1 MNTDG
6 GDTVQGREPKQP
18 GRRPMPYVRTPEGP
32 VAPPVDPD
40 EPARPKRGPAR
51 LATIL
56 VLLAIGFIAAAGITF
71 VISPNWGG
79 GAGATANNGRI
90 PNAFGKRVPTIRP
103 HMILIPKLHARAPIV
118 HVGTQGGELVIPL
131 DPHVVGWWDGGA
143 RPGARRGTALL
154 AGHINYSG
162 VAGTLGTVGKLR
174 PGNRMYV
181 TGRHDGTLVK
191 LAFRVTGVRTYRKTS
206 LPYKKI
212 FNQHSVGR
220 LAVVTC
226 GGPFDASSGNYEDN
240 VVVFAVPTGY
250 RTPHRQHTATRRHA
264 AHH

>member
-1 MNTDG
+1 
-6 GDTVQGREPKQP
+6 
-18 GRRPMPYVRTPEGP
+18 MPYVRTPHRP
-32 VAPPVDPD
+32 AAAPAASPA
-40 EPARPKRGPAR
+40 EPQAAARRRRGPGR
-51 LATIL
+51 LATTL
-56 VLLAIGFIAAAGITF
+56 VLLAIGFVAAAGITF

-90 PNAFGKRVPTIRP
+90 PHAFGKRVPTIRP

-162 VAGTLGTVGKLR
+162 VAGTLGAIGKLR
-174 PGNRMYV
+174 PGNSIYV
-181 TGRHDGTLVK
+181 TGLHDARLVK

-226 GGPFDASSGNYEDN
+226 GGPFDSSTGNYEDN

-250 RTPHRQHTATRRHA
+250 RTPHRRHA
-264 AHH
+264 AAHHRAAQH